1 MLQLWQMY
9 KCKIFIIRFP
19 IDDRRWNINCQKNEI
34 NLNSNV
40 INISII
46 YVIDFDSP
54 INIINKNKLIKL
66 YRFSNK

>member
-1 MLQLWQMY
+1 MY

-46 YVIDFDSP
+46 YVIDFDLP
-54 INIINKNKLIKL
+54 INKNKLIKF